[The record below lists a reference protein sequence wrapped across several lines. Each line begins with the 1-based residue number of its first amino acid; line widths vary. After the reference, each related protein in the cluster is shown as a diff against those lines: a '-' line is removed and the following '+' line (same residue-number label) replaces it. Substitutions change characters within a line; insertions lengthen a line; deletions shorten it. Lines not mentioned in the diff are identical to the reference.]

1 MDDMIWQEHTY
12 VLDKQPGVG
21 FGVAIGG
28 QFVAGENQVIISDVV
43 PVGPA
48 VNKFQFVFC
57 FIVYIK
63 ACNKIY

>member
-28 QFVAGENQVIISDVV
+28 QFVNGENQVIVSDVV

-48 VNKFQFVFC
+48 MNKFQFV
-57 FIVYIK
+57 
-63 ACNKIY
+63 